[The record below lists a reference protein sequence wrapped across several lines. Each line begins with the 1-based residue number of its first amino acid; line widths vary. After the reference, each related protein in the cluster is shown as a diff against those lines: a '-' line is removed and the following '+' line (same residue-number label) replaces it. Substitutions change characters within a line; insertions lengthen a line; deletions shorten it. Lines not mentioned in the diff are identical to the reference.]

1 VTLDRAT
8 LVAGDGGAGFSPTD
22 GRMVAGRLPCRDNG
36 ISDLNRKRMVLRA
49 SDGGKGGTIRLMAK
63 EV

>member
-1 VTLDRAT
+1 
-8 LVAGDGGAGFSPTD
+8 
-22 GRMVAGRLPCRDNG
+22 MVAGRLPCRDNG
-36 ISDLNRKRMVLRA
+36 ISELNRKRMVLRA